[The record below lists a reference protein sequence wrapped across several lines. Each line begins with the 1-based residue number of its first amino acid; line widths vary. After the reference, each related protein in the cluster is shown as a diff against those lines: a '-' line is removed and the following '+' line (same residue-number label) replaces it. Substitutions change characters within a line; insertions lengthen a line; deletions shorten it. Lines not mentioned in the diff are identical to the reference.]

1 MPRSCAAVWASES
14 YDYAMP
20 SRQPASIPAWTLNPR
35 FGWPVAIV
43 ALGGLTVALA
53 PLLGEA
59 EIVAVTMVF
68 LLIVLLVSATWGYAV
83 GLFSAVL
90 ADLLLNLFFVP
101 PLHTVAVQEPRNV
114 AALVVFLAVAIV
126 GASMLALLRGQLA
139 VARRS
144 TEELATML
152 NLSRDLALA
161 ATPEGALAVLAQ
173 SVSRTVRA
181 KRCDIL
187 RLTGGAWVVVV
198 STGGG
203 NGLNRDEAALANAA
217 IESGRVSRRSTGN
230 QPGRASLLR
239 SRQRPA
245 TDTFLPF
252 RTAGGELGVIRILGA
267 LTAPRSGDLDAL
279 LQAFADEAGVAIHR
293 VRLAEQARQA
303 EALQQ
308 SDEFKSVLLSSVS
321 HDLRSPLTAIKAA
334 VGSLRTGDVDW
345 TDEDRDQLLGAIE
358 SQADRLT
365 ATVADLLEM
374 SRLEGGAIK
383 PTLEPTSIAVIFQDA
398 MVATQAATTGRHLCV
413 DAPED
418 SGCAPITV
426 SSSKR
431 SRTLSRMPQ
440 SIRRHTVR
448 SSFVRKRRKGG
459 SSWKS
464 PTTVRESRRSICPT
478 FSTSSIAVAPERRSP
493 VRGLV
498 SRLSAP
504 WSSSAEAASPST
516 RHRVAPDSGSAFL
529 HRDHRS
535 ERSAHSRGR

>member
-418 SGCAPITV
+418 
-426 SSSKR
+426 
-431 SRTLSRMPQ
+431 LW
-440 SIRRHTVR
+440 VR
-448 SSFVRKRRKGG
+448 ADYGLLLQALTNLIENAAKY
-459 SSWKS
+459 
-464 PTTVRESRRSICPT
+464 
-478 FSTSSIAVAPERRSP
+478 STAHGAIELR
-493 VRGLV
+493 
-498 SRLSAP
+498 
-504 WSSSAEAASPST
+504 AEAAKGRVILEVADHGPGIPEVDLPHIFDKFYRGSTGTKVSGTGLGLAIVRAMVELSGGRVTVDSSSSGTRFRISLPPSG
-516 RHRVAPDSGSAFL
+516 PPK
-529 HRDHRS
+529 
-535 ERSAHSRGR
+535 